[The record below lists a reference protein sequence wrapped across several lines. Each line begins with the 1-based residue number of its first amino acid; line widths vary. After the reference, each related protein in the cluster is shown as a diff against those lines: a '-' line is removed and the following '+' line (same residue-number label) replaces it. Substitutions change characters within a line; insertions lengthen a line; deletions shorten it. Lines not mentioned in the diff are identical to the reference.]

1 MMKLAWIYDI
11 HQVAAQM
18 SLYLLH
24 INVPWYDGQQGWRS
38 GENTRG
44 VLPSPQVLIFRAV
57 GSRPSIR

>member
-1 MMKLAWIYDI
+1 MMKLACIYDI

-24 INVPWYDGQQGWRS
+24 INVPWCDDEQGWRS

-44 VLPSPQVLIFRAV
+44 GTFA
-57 GSRPSIR
+57 